1 MLFLCLARKS
11 CNQGSTDCDI
21 WGCFPQLFN
30 HRFDACTICAP
41 AHPLQDCILAVLHR
55 HINIMQKLRL
65 LLEAVDQFV
74 IDFPRSFRFI
84 HSDDEGFTICRQYD
98 KFRCLCVGIQRVRA
112 EFVITE
118 RTQGKPRRAEAV
130 RPHAGIQIAA
140 IFDRIDFGIR
150 EAQIRPPGRVNCQ
163 RRIAAACLHA
173 AGKQQQRRTQQRH
186 ADKDG
191 SHSGRYFVEVR

>member
-1 MLFLCLARKS
+1 MLFRSLDRR
-11 CNQGSTDCDI
+11 N
-21 WGCFPQLFN
+21 
-30 HRFDACTICAP
+30 CALRGETLRSFYTYRNGVRRSALP
-41 AHPLQDCILAVLHR
+41 
-55 HINIMQKLRL
+55 RL
-65 LLEAVDQFV
+65 LSVYPGNQFV

-112 EFVITE
+112 KFVIAE

-163 RRIAAACLHA
+163 CRIAAACLHA
-173 AGKQQQRRTQQRH
+173 AGKQQQRRAQQRH